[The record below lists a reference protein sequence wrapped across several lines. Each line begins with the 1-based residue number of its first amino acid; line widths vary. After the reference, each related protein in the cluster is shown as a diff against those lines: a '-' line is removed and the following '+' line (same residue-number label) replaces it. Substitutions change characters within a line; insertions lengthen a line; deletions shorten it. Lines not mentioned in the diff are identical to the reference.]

1 MGIERT
7 ALQTLRNRVAKFIL
21 DHGLP
26 KNQKTLEWVL
36 MLNKRETTPE
46 EAFAPLYEAYFSGTA
61 SFPIEYWEE
70 ITIRLDEAS
79 ISLTPSGESIY
90 FSFEWEFDTGDGG
103 SPGQGHRTARGII

>member
-36 MLNKRETTPE
+36 LLNKRDTTPE
-46 EAFAPLYEAYFSGTA
+46 EAFAPLYAAYFAGLGE
-61 SFPIEYWEE
+61 FPIEYWEQ
-70 ITIRLDEAS
+70 ITTRLNEAS
-79 ISLTPSGESIY
+79 ISLTPSGGSIY
-90 FSFEWEFDTGDGG
+90 FSFDWEFDTDGGG
-103 SPGQGHRTARGII
+103 SPGQGERTARGTI